1 MYSSIGRCA
10 KPTVRPFSAITPR
23 AACSIR
29 SRTSSAGSLL
39 ARGVEVSRRSIRQ
52 TLARAGHPA
61 HWGHPE
67 RRRGRGKP
75 GSRSRW
81 RQCVPR
87 SGPGAPRALRC
98 PRGGS
103 RPRPRGVPVPETER
117 LALTVVDGLA
127 IDRAALLALLGAAL
141 PQFDVQ
147 DASSRADTGTV
158 AVVDLDGVAT
168 GDLVRTLA
176 GLVGRYRGVVA
187 LSTMLGLETVRA
199 VLRFERSAFVWKGD
213 DPGDLAAAVVSVS
226 SGRTWI
232 SEAARGRFLMTEEDR
247 RPVLSPQESRVMRS
261 YGAGTAV
268 KTVAVEMRIA
278 EHTVRTYIK
287 RIRVK
292 YLDAGIALESRVDF
306 YRNLDGHDVALRS
319 GGDRMRT
326 RGQQLDGD
334 LSGDGAA

>member
-1 MYSSIGRCA
+1 
-10 KPTVRPFSAITPR
+10 
-23 AACSIR
+23 
-29 SRTSSAGSLL
+29 
-39 ARGVEVSRRSIRQ
+39 
-52 TLARAGHPA
+52 
-61 HWGHPE
+61 
-67 RRRGRGKP
+67 
-75 GSRSRW
+75 
-81 RQCVPR
+81 
-87 SGPGAPRALRC
+87 
-98 PRGGS
+98 
-103 RPRPRGVPVPETER
+103 VPETER

-147 DASSRADTGTV
+147 DATSLEDTGTV
-158 AVVDLDGVAT
+158 AVVDLDGVVA

-176 GLVGRYRGVVA
+176 HLVGRYRGVVA
-187 LSTMLGLETVRA
+187 LSTTLGLETVRA

-232 SEAARGRFLMTEEDR
+232 SEAARGRFLLSDEDR

-287 RIRVK
+287 RIRAK

-319 GGDRMRT
+319 GGDRMRA
-326 RGQQLDGD
+326 RGEQVDAD

>member
-1 MYSSIGRCA
+1 M
-10 KPTVRPFSAITPR
+10 
-23 AACSIR
+23 
-29 SRTSSAGSLL
+29 
-39 ARGVEVSRRSIRQ
+39 
-52 TLARAGHPA
+52 
-61 HWGHPE
+61 
-67 RRRGRGKP
+67 
-75 GSRSRW
+75 
-81 RQCVPR
+81 
-87 SGPGAPRALRC
+87 
-98 PRGGS
+98 
-103 RPRPRGVPVPETER
+103 PETER

-187 LSTMLGLETVRA
+187 LSTTLGLQTVRA

-213 DPGDLAAAVVSVS
+213 DPGDLAAAVVSVA

-232 SEAARGRFLMTEEDR
+232 SGAARGRFLMTEEDR

-319 GGDRMRT
+319 GGDRMRA
-326 RGQQLDGD
+326 RSQQVDGD

>member
-1 MYSSIGRCA
+1 M
-10 KPTVRPFSAITPR
+10 
-23 AACSIR
+23 
-29 SRTSSAGSLL
+29 
-39 ARGVEVSRRSIRQ
+39 
-52 TLARAGHPA
+52 
-61 HWGHPE
+61 
-67 RRRGRGKP
+67 
-75 GSRSRW
+75 
-81 RQCVPR
+81 
-87 SGPGAPRALRC
+87 
-98 PRGGS
+98 
-103 RPRPRGVPVPETER
+103 PETER
-117 LALTVVDGLA
+117 VALTVVDGLA

-147 DASSRADTGTV
+147 DASSRADAGTV

-176 GLVGRYRGVVA
+176 ALVGRYRGVVA
-187 LSTMLGLETVRA
+187 LSTALGLETVRA

-213 DPGDLAAAVVSVS
+213 DPGDLAAAVVSVA

-319 GGDRMRT
+319 GDRMRA
-326 RGQQLDGD
+326 RGQHLDGD